1 MSKKSRKLINAA
13 QSKPEPSAPEAV
25 VEPVVEQT
33 FWFLPD
39 TPPEPVDER
48 DLHEAMKQW
57 RHGRATRTIG
67 EAIQNAYVAIFTIV
81 MIGAMITN
89 LVLKAQSSMA
99 GCAELS
105 CQSARTLV
113 PWATWFALLGLAL
126 GVSRLFG
133 PVLVSAAEG
142 FWLMDAPIERSRLLS
157 GRLRL
162 AVLAF
167 GLIAAVLGALTAA
180 LSGSSPLEIA
190 LWALADGLGAAGVTA
205 FAAAEQTRERVRL
218 TRLVQTVLA
227 TLALATL
234 LVGCAAPK
242 TLYSWNGYQTQV
254 YQYLKSDGPAAEEQI
269 LAYRYR
275 GQRFDCGSKFG
286 YLQATVEFALRHPEV
301 RADFEAYLNERL
313 GLAFEHVAPAAQAL
327 TRLPWASGWPSPL

>member
-142 FWLMDAPIERSRLLS
+142 FARGAGAPVPRSFMRAAIS
-157 GRLRL
+157 SASGSGGRL
-162 AVLAF
+162 
-167 GLIAAVLGALTAA
+167 G
-180 LSGSSPLEIA
+180 
-190 LWALADGLGAAGVTA
+190 
-205 FAAAEQTRERVRL
+205 
-218 TRLVQTVLA
+218 
-227 TLALATL
+227 
-234 LVGCAAPK
+234 
-242 TLYSWNGYQTQV
+242 
-254 YQYLKSDGPAAEEQI
+254 
-269 LAYRYR
+269 
-275 GQRFDCGSKFG
+275 
-286 YLQATVEFALRHPEV
+286 
-301 RADFEAYLNERL
+301 
-313 GLAFEHVAPAAQAL
+313 
-327 TRLPWASGWPSPL
+327 